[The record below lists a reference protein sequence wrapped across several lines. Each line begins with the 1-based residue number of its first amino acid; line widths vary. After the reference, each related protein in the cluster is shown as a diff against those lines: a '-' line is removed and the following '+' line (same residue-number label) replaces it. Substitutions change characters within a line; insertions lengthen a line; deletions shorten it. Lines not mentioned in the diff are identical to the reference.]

1 MSTNQSP
8 KNLAK
13 RVVFSCLRTPSEQ
26 IFSRVSQE
34 IVEPVAKVGDS
45 IEAVESIRESSSSE
59 DSPFEYTKFDV
70 SKQLE
75 KTRDPSVR
83 AFLHLLN
90 F

>member
-1 MSTNQSP
+1 M
-8 KNLAK
+8 
-13 RVVFSCLRTPSEQ
+13 V
-26 IFSRVSQE
+26 
-34 IVEPVAKVGDS
+34 DS